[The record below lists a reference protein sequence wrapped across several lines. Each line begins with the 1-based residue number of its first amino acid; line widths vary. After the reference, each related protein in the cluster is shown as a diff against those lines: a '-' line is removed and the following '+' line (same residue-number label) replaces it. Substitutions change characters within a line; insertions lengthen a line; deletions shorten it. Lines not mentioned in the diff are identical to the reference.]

1 LDQTKEQ
8 FAFTEMSPVRTR
20 EIVAESRGEYLRG
33 QSTHVV
39 IESSFVFQPSLK
51 VLRRGFYD
59 EGWLIFGVRHSSNR
73 INAEIVD
80 QAQRMSAVWPD
91 EYMCT
96 ARVLPP

>member
-1 LDQTKEQ
+1 MDQTKEQ

-20 EIVAESRGEYLRG
+20 EIADRVAS
-33 QSTHVV
+33 SIAAKSAHVV
-39 IESSFVFQPSLK
+39 IKSSFCVSANPESSE
-51 VLRRGFYD
+51 RGFYD
-59 EGWLIFGVRHSSNR
+59 EGWLISGVRHSSNR

-96 ARVLPP
+96 VRLLPP